1 MHIVD
6 IAFFVVLV
14 LNLSITYDSKAL
26 RNNAHILIHTF
37 IFMTVSQK
45 KLLLVKTKHQMLC
58 LITQLNHN
66 FLLITYKSFNTST
79 QIFQHA
85 IKQLSGP
92 CLTSK
97 CVCRRSNSKKFMVRP
112 SSPDY
117 FDIYAC
123 SYLVNFL
130 NEIYVFREY
139 DILMYIMHAIC
150 CSKSYY
156 FLSVKC
162 LT

>member
-14 LNLSITYDSKAL
+14 LNLSITSDSKAL

-97 CVCRRSNSKKFMVRP
+97 SEYTRSFGETLWQDVDDCIDVYKMRMFVFYEFKSFV
-112 SSPDY
+112 
-117 FDIYAC
+117 
-123 SYLVNFL
+123 
-130 NEIYVFREY
+130 EIYV
-139 DILMYIMHAIC
+139 
-150 CSKSYY
+150 SGG
-156 FLSVKC
+156 
-162 LT
+162 